1 MNPIR
6 MSLLTVAIAL
16 FTVDPRCSI
25 PFATV
30 TLSPGSLTFS
40 PQVVSPG
47 ASPSAPQSI
56 TVTAGGTKA
65 LTISAIDASG
75 EFSQTNDCPGSLSA
89 QGTCTIQVS
98 FAPNS
103 IGAVTGAI
111 TLTSNAIGGPH
122 IVSLTGTGLSPVGS
136 SPATL
141 DFGNVGVNI
150 TSSAQTVTL
159 TNNQNA
165 ALGISAIGVSGDYS
179 QTNNCPSSL
188 AAGQSCQ
195 ISVRFKP
202 TLSGTVPGA
211 LSVVTDASPGTQP
224 VALTGVGTGSVS
236 SNVSFSSASLA
247 FADQEAGTSSAQKT
261 ITLTNK
267 GSSSVTIQSIGVSAG
282 YTSTDNCAG
291 AMLSAGGTC
300 SINVKFQPAADFAPV
315 TYPGAVTVVDSDT
328 TSPEVIGLSGNGV
341 AAISST
347 PSTVDFG
354 NVLANTTSAPQNVT
368 LTNNDPATEGLAI
381 TPSGG
386 FTLGNTTC
394 GSTLSAG
401 KSCKADIT
409 LTSNLRTAGASG
421 PVNGALTVTP
431 SSGGFLS
438 PQVVNLKACI
448 TQLLLSPPR
457 FDFGAVSQ
465 GSSSTETLTV
475 YSPNQSSFNVSGIS
489 VAGQNS
495 SDFALSND
503 TCTSGTTISCTVDV
517 TYTPQASGLRSGVVT
532 VADDDGCTPHQQ
544 NIVGGSPTGP
554 FTAYVAVS
562 SLTGGGT
569 VTSNPAGITCDAS
582 GGVSCSAAFAS
593 GAAVT
598 LTATGASSQPG
609 THLSAWTGA
618 CSGSGTCTLDMNGDK
633 QVTAMFV
640 PDPQLIVTITGSGA
654 GSVISSPAGIT
665 CDVPVNSGTNCV
677 STFPPG
683 ASVKLTATAASGS
696 TFGGWSGA
704 GCSGTGTCIFSS
716 SASQTIT
723 ATFNSLN
730 PPDFSLTASALS
742 PSTVKAGQ
750 SATGSVGVNPING
763 FNAAITFSCS
773 VQPAPS
779 QGPTCSATPTAAGAT
794 VTVVTA
800 APTHALTSSRSS
812 IWFYAL
818 WIPFA
823 GLMML
828 GKRLREDNGAILRFV
843 VVGIVLAAVA
853 GQPACGGGTKNNTA
867 TGGTPA
873 GNYIINVTGKSGA
886 LQHSTTFTLIVQ

>member
-6 MSLLTVAIAL
+6 MTLFTLAIAL
-16 FTVDPRCSI
+16 FTVDPSCSI
-25 PFATV
+25 QFATV

-40 PQVVSPG
+40 PQVVSTG

-56 TVTAGGTKA
+56 TVTAGSAKT

-89 QGTCTIQVS
+89 GGSCTIQVI

-122 IVSLTGTGLSPVGS
+122 IVSLIGTGLSPVGF

-141 DFGNVGVNI
+141 DFGNVGVNT
-150 TSSAQTVTL
+150 TSSAQTLTL
-159 TNNQNA
+159 TNNQNS
-165 ALGISAIGVSGDYS
+165 ALGISAIAVSGDYS
-179 QTNNCPSSL
+179 QTNNCTSSL

-202 TLSGTVPGA
+202 TLSGIIPGA
-211 LSVVTDASPGTQP
+211 LSVATDASPGTQP
-224 VALTGVGTGSVS
+224 VALTGVGTGSVT
-236 SNVSFSSASLA
+236 SNVSFSSATLA

-267 GSSSVTIQSIGVSAG
+267 GSSSVTIQSVGVSAD

-300 SINVKFQPAADFAPV
+300 SINVIFQPIADFAPV
-315 TYPGAVTVVDSDT
+315 TYPGTVTVVDSDA
-328 TSPEVIGLSGNGV
+328 TSPQVIGLNGNGV
-341 AAISST
+341 AAITST

-368 LTNNDPATEGLAI
+368 FKNNDAATEGIAI

-386 FTLGNTTC
+386 FALGNSTC
-394 GSTLSAG
+394 SSTLPAG
-401 KSCKADIT
+401 KSCKTDIAF
-409 LTSNLRTAGASG
+409 TSSLAGGGASG
-421 PVNGALTVTP
+421 PLNGALTVTP

-465 GSSSTETLTV
+465 GSSSTETLTI
-475 YSPNQSSFNVSGIS
+475 YNPNQNSFNVSGIA
-489 VAGQNS
+489 VTGQNAG
-495 SDFALSND
+495 DFVLSND
-503 TCTSGTTISCTVDV
+503 TCTSASTSSCTVDV

-532 VADDDGCTPHQQ
+532 VTDDDGCSPHQE
-544 NIVGGSPTGP
+544 NVVGGSSAGP

-562 SLTGGGT
+562 SLTGGGS

-582 GGVSCSAAFAS
+582 GGTSCSAAFAS
-593 GAAVT
+593 GTTVT
-598 LTATGASSQPG
+598 LTAAGATSQPG
-609 THLSAWTGA
+609 THLSAWSGA
-618 CSGSGTCTLDMNGDK
+618 CSGSGTCTLGMDGDK
-633 QVTAMFV
+633 QVTATFV
-640 PDPQLIVTITGSGA
+640 PDPQLIVAITGSGA
-654 GSVISSPAGIT
+654 GSVVSSPAGIT
-665 CDVPVNSGTNCV
+665 CDVPVNGGTNCV

-696 TFGGWSGA
+696 TFGGWSGG
-704 GCSGTGTCIFSS
+704 GCSGMGTCTFTS

-723 ATFNSLN
+723 ATFSSLN

-742 PSTVKAGQ
+742 PATVKAGQ
-750 SATGSVGVNPING
+750 SATGTVRMNSING
-763 FNAAITFSCS
+763 FNGTITFSCS
-773 VQPAPS
+773 VQPARS
-779 QGPTCSATPTAAGAT
+779 QGPTCSVTPTASGAT
-794 VTVVTA
+794 VTIATTA
-800 APTHALTSSRSS
+800 PSHAQTFSHSS
-812 IWFYAL
+812 IWFYAV

-823 GLMML
+823 GLV
-828 GKRLREDNGAILRFV
+828 RLRKKFRNENGAMLQFV
-843 VVGIVLAAVA
+843 VVAILLGAVA
-853 GQPACGGGTKNNTA
+853 AQVACGGGATKNTS
-867 TGGTPA
+867 GGTPA
-873 GNYIINVTGKSGA
+873 GNYTIGVTGTSGA
-886 LQHSTTFTLIVQ
+886 LQHSTKLTLTVQ

>member
-16 FTVDPRCSI
+16 FSVDPTCSI
-25 PFATV
+25 QFATV

-56 TVTAGGTKA
+56 TVTAGSAKA

-89 QGTCTIQVS
+89 GGTCTIQVS

-103 IGAVTGAI
+103 IGAITGAI

-122 IVSLTGTGLSPVGS
+122 IVSLTGSGLPPVGF

-141 DFGNVGVNI
+141 DFGNVGVNT
-150 TSSAQTVTL
+150 TSSAQIVTL
-159 TNNQNA
+159 TNNQNS

-179 QTNNCPSSL
+179 QTNTCTSSL

-202 TLSGTVPGA
+202 TLSGTIPGA
-211 LSVVTDASPGTQP
+211 LSVATDASPGTQP

-261 ITLTNK
+261 ITLTNN
-267 GSSSVTIQSIGVSAG
+267 GSSSVTIQSVGVSAG

-300 SINVKFQPAADFAPV
+300 SINVKFQPVADFAPV

-328 TSPEVIGLSGNGV
+328 TSPQVVGLSGNGV
-341 AAISST
+341 AAITSR

-368 LTNNDPATEGLAI
+368 LTNNDTATEGIAI

-386 FTLGNTTC
+386 FALGNNTC

-401 KSCKADIT
+401 KSCKTDIT
-409 LTSNLRTAGASG
+409 FTSSLGAAGASG
-421 PVNGALTVTP
+421 PLNGALTVSP

-438 PQVVNLKACI
+438 PRIVNLKACV

-503 TCTSGTTISCTVDV
+503 NCTSGATISCTVDV

-532 VADDDGCTPHQQ
+532 VADDDGCSPHQQ
-544 NIVGGSPTGP
+544 SVVGGSSAGP
-554 FTAYVAVS
+554 FIAYVSVS

-593 GAAVT
+593 GTAVT
-598 LTATGASSQPG
+598 LTATGATSQPG
-609 THLSAWTGA
+609 THLSAWSGA
-618 CSGSGTCTLDMNGDK
+618 CSGTGTCTLDMNGDK
-633 QVTAMFV
+633 QVTATFV

-665 CDVPVNSGTNCV
+665 CNVPVNSGTNCV

-704 GCSGTGTCIFSS
+704 GCSGTGTCIFTS

-730 PPDFSLTASALS
+730 PPDFSLSASALS
-742 PSTVKAGQ
+742 PATVKAGQ
-750 SATGSVGVNPING
+750 SATGTVSMNPING
-763 FNAAITFSCS
+763 FNGTITFSCS
-773 VQPAPS
+773 VQPARS
-779 QGPTCSATPTAAGAT
+779 QGPTCSVTPTASGAT
-794 VTVVTA
+794 VTVVTT
-800 APTHALTSSRSS
+800 APTHARTYSQSS
-812 IWFYAL
+812 IWFYAI
-818 WIPFA
+818 WIPFV
-823 GLMML
+823 GLVTL
-828 GKRLREDNGAILRFV
+828 GKKFRTENGAMLKFI
-843 VVGIVLAAVA
+843 VVGILSAALAV
-853 GQPACGGGTKNNTA
+853 QLACGGSATHNA

-873 GNYIINVTGKSGA
+873 GSYTINVTGASGA
-886 LQHSTTFTLIVQ
+886 LQHSTTLTLTVQ